1 MNNDRTRLSEMSRG
15 ELLSSTAERCL
26 GVSHMWRADTLD
38 LREGGGT
45 MSDDKYMIGDR
56 INVSL
61 PAWLAEAKEIEDGET
76 EGIIS
81 AITPKAVLLATEDD
95 ETWLPKSQISF
106 EVVESQNDAFTKAA
120 RWKDDNELPP
130 VPSTRHDPWEHQLRA
145 YHFIAELDAAY
156 LDMHMGTGKTKVVI
170 DHVANFAPQT
180 TLVVCPKSVVDV
192 WPAEAAKHAQRD
204 DIVVVPL
211 VKGTVKERT
220 REARQAVTRA
230 ERDGSPVV
238 LVINYEAAWRPAFKR
253 FALGRTW
260 GLVVAD
266 EIHRIK
272 KPGGKAS
279 MFMRT
284 LGKRA
289 KRRLGLSGT
298 PLPHS
303 PLDAYAQFRFLNP
316 AIFGTSYHR
325 FKHRYAV
332 YGGYEGHEVLR
343 WKNQRELGQKMAQIS
358 FHAGEEVLDIP
369 AEKHVERV
377 GRLTRGELKV
387 YAQLEDEMIAEIE
400 AGRVTVFNA
409 LTKLL
414 RLQQVTSGY
423 VRNDEGEDVAVG
435 TSKRDLFADLLED
448 FERDEPLVVFC
459 RFRHDL
465 NTIKKTCETAGRTVG
480 ELSGRRND
488 IAEWRDGKFDV
499 IAVQIQA
506 GSLGID
512 LTRARFGIYY
522 SLGFSLGDFRQSIRR
537 INRSGQT
544 RPVTYYHLI
553 MKDTIDA
560 KVYERLDARERLVE
574 GVLDYLKR
582 KKGAEDD

>member
-1 MNNDRTRLSEMSRG
+1 
-15 ELLSSTAERCL
+15 
-26 GVSHMWRADTLD
+26 
-38 LREGGGT
+38 

-56 INVSL
+56 ISVAL
-61 PAWLAEAKEIEDGET
+61 PAWLAEAKEIEDGNA
-76 EGIIS
+76 EGTVS
-81 AITPKAVLLATEDD
+81 AVTPKAVLLAIEGD
-95 ETWLPKSQISF
+95 ETWLPKSQITV
-106 EVVESQNDAFTKAA
+106 EVLESQNDSFAKAN
-120 RWKDDNELPP
+120 RWKDDDELPP
-130 VPSTRHDPWEHQLRA
+130 IPSTKIDPWEHQLRA

-170 DHVANFAPQT
+170 DHVTNCEPQT

-192 WPAEAAKHAQRD
+192 WPAEIAKHAQRD

-220 REARQAVTRA
+220 QEARQAVTRA
-230 ERDGSPVV
+230 ERDGCPVV

-253 FALGRTW
+253 FVLGREW
-260 GLVVAD
+260 DLVVAD

-272 KPGGKAS
+272 APGGVAS

-316 AIFGTSYHR
+316 AIFGTSYNR

-332 YGGYEGHEVLR
+332 YGGYEGHEIVR
-343 WKNQRELGQKMAQIS
+343 WKNQRELGQKMAQIT
-358 FHAGEEVLDIP
+358 FHAGEDVLDIP
-369 AEKHVERV
+369 PEKHVERF
-377 GRLTRGELKV
+377 GRLTRAELKV
-387 YAQLEDEMIAEIE
+387 YTQLEDAMIAEIE
-400 AGRVTVFNA
+400 EGRVTVFNA

-423 VRNDEGEDVAVG
+423 VRNDDGKDVAIG

-448 FERDEPLVVFC
+448 FAQDEPLVVFC
-459 RFRHDL
+459 RFHHDL
-465 NTIKKTCETAGRTVG
+465 NTIQKTCEAAGRTVG

-488 IAEWRDGKFDV
+488 VAAWQRGDFNV
-499 IAVQIQA
+499 LAVQIQA

-522 SLGFSLGDFRQSIRR
+522 SIGFSLGDFRQSIRR
-537 INRSGQT
+537 VNRSGQT

-560 KVYERLDARERLVE
+560 KVYERLDARERLID

-582 KKGAEDD
+582 KKGDRRP